1 MLGFYFLENS
11 LVMWD
16 IYYLAIYD
24 LLFDRLLIYYLVIYH
39 LLFGYLPIVVQKKKE
54 TLKTQNL
61 LWDWLSHEDSNL
73 DRQYQKL

>member
-1 MLGFYFLENS
+1 MCGDFISRKILLLHRKPVY
-11 LVMWD
+11 

-24 LLFDRLLIYYLVIYH
+24 

>member
-1 MLGFYFLENS
+1 MLKMSFVPIFS
-11 LVMWD
+11 
-16 IYYLAIYD
+16 
-24 LLFDRLLIYYLVIYH
+24 VIASH
-39 LLFGYLPIVVQKKKE
+39 KKKE